1 MLPGQ
6 FSRQEDLHSVVVLQ
20 ELGVVVLVAN
30 RDLTFAPEANAA
42 SRDWRAGR
50 KRGLAF
56 ECVNTYAV
64 RDVVNL

>member
-6 FSRQEDLHSVVVLQ
+6 FSRQEDLHSAVVLQ

-42 SRDWRAGR
+42 SRDWRGR
-50 KRGLAF
+50 RKGGLAF
-56 ECVNTYAV
+56 DFVNSY
-64 RDVVNL
+64 D